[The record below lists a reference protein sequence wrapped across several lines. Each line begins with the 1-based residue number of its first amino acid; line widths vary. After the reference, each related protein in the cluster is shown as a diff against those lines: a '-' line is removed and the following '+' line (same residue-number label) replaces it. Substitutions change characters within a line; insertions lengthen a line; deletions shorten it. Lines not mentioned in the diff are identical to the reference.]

1 MLGEVEKRL
10 EELAPEERRA
20 RAEIISRLA
29 ELAMEEP
36 LGEFRAVEAAL
47 DALPKMEA
55 TSDAP
60 PSEAALHAAR
70 TRNAV
75 RVLVDRARLRKE
87 CIRASVVA
95 EALGVS
101 RQRLHRMREEGRL
114 VAVLVRERRAA
125 LYPYWQ
131 FSKEGDVVDGLERLV
146 RASREAGMGP
156 ETLHFFMTEPNERLD
171 GDRPADLLRR
181 GELDRVVNVLR
192 SSGLGPF

>member
-10 EELAPEERRA
+10 EELGTEERRA
-20 RAEIISRLA
+20 RAEIIVRLA

-36 LGEFRAVEAAL
+36 FGEFRLVEAAL
-47 DALPKMEA
+47 DALPRMEV
-55 TSDAP
+55 SPDAP
-60 PSEAALHAAR
+60 SSEAALHAAR
-70 TRNAV
+70 ARNAV
-75 RVLVDRARLRKE
+75 RVLADRARLRRE
-87 CIRASVVA
+87 CVKASVVE

-114 VAVLVRERRAA
+114 LAVLVRERHPA

-131 FSKEGDVVDGLERLV
+131 FTKEGDVVDGLERLV
-146 RASREAGMGP
+146 RASREVGMEP

-171 GDRPADLLRR
+171 RERPADILRR
-181 GELDRVVNVLR
+181 GELDRVVDVLC

>member
-10 EELAPEERRA
+10 EELGPEERRA
-20 RAEIISRLA
+20 MAEIIGRLA

-47 DALPKMEA
+47 DALPRMGES
-55 TSDAP
+55 SDDP

-75 RVLVDRARLRKE
+75 RVLADRARLRKE
-87 CIRASVVA
+87 CVRASVVA

-101 RQRLHRMREEGRL
+101 RQRLHRMREEGQL
-114 VAVLVRERRAA
+114 VALLVRERRAA

-131 FSKEGDVVDGLERLV
+131 FTGEGDVVDGLERLV

-156 ETLHFFMTEPNERLD
+156 ETLHFFMTEPNERL
-171 GDRPADLLRR
+171 GGERPADLLRR
-181 GELDRVVNVLR
+181 GELDRVVDVLR

>member
-10 EELAPEERRA
+10 EGLAPEERRA

-36 LGEFRAVEAAL
+36 LGEFRRVEAAL
-47 DALPKMEA
+47 DALPRMGA
-55 TSDAP
+55 SSDNP

-75 RVLVDRARLRKE
+75 RVLADRARLRKE
-87 CIRASVVA
+87 CVRASVVA

-101 RQRLHRMREEGRL
+101 RQRLQRMREEGQL
-114 VAVLVRERRAA
+114 LAVLVRERRAA

-131 FSKEGDVVDGLERLV
+131 FTREGDVVAGLERLV
-146 RASREAGMGP
+146 RASREAGLGP
-156 ETLHFFMTEPNERLD
+156 ETFHFFMTEPNERL
-171 GDRPADLLRR
+171 GGERPADLLRR
-181 GELDRVVNVLR
+181 GELDRVVDVLR
-192 SSGLGPF
+192 SSGFGPF